1 LIKVLIPY
9 ALRAFT
15 ERNAEVEVKSGTA
28 GDAINALASA
38 YPALKAHLFTEDG
51 QLRDFINLFVD
62 GVNINSLQGLNT
74 PVADNGEVMIVP
86 AIAGGSDGD
95 NIGDKIGDNIG
106 DFIGTELTNEEIARY
121 SRHLLLPEIGVEGQK
136 KLKAAKVLIVGTGG
150 LGAPLALYLA
160 AAGVGTIGLV
170 DFDVVDES
178 NLQRQIIHSTRDV
191 GRPKTAS
198 AKDRIKG
205 INPLINVVTHNAML
219 TSRNAMELFADYD
232 IIADGT
238 DNFQTRY
245 LVNDA
250 CVFLGKL
257 NVYGS
262 VFQFDGQASVFGAKE
277 GPCYRCLYPSPPPPG
292 LVPSCA
298 EGGVMGVLPG
308 IIGTIQAAE
317 TIKLIVGGAKPLIG
331 RLLLFDAWRMAF
343 RELKL
348 EKNPDCPVCGKNPSI
363 HELID
368 YEQFCGLK
376 KNADSKPIDTIS
388 ALDLKKRLDNGE
400 KIQFIDIREPHE
412 RAIVKFPNAIVI
424 PLGQLERRMEELDP
438 SVDAVFLC
446 KIGQRSILGIR
457 ALQEAGYKGKLLNL
471 QDGLNAW
478 ARDVDK
484 SMPIY

>member
-1 LIKVLIPY
+1 VVKVLIPY
-9 ALRAFT
+9 ALRFAT
-15 ERNAEVEVKSGTA
+15 ERNAEVEVGGGTA
-28 GDAINALASA
+28 GEAINALVSA
-38 YPALKAHLFTEDG
+38 YPDIKSHIFADDG
-51 QLRDFINLFVD
+51 TPRDFINLFVD
-62 GVNINSLQGLNT
+62 GKNVNSLQGMST

-86 AIAGGSDGD
+86 AIAGGSDD
-95 NIGDKIGDNIG
+95 NEYEAK
-106 DFIGTELTNEEIARY
+106 LTNEEIARY
-121 SRHLLLPEIGVEGQK
+121 SRHLLLPEIGVKGQQ

-150 LGAPLALYLA
+150 LGAPLALYLS

-178 NLQRQIIHSTRDV
+178 NLQRQIIHSSRDV
-191 GRPKTAS
+191 GRPKVAS
-198 AKDRIKG
+198 AKDRVKG
-205 INPLINVVTHNAML
+205 INPLINVVTHNAAL
-219 TSRNAMELFADYD
+219 TSQNAMDIIKDYD
-232 IIADGT
+232 IVADGT

-250 CVFLGKL
+250 CVFLGKP

-262 VFQFDGQASVFGAKE
+262 VFQFEGQSSVFGAKD

-317 TIKLIVGGAKPLIG
+317 TIKLIVGGAKPLVG
-331 RLLLFDAWRMAF
+331 RLLHFDAWRMSF

-348 EKNPDCPVCGKNPSI
+348 DKDPNCPVCGKNPAI
-363 HELID
+363 RELID

-376 KNADSKPIDTIS
+376 KTQDSEPIETIT
-388 ALDLKKRLDNGE
+388 AVDLKKRLDDGD

-412 RAIVKFPNAIVI
+412 RAIVKFPDAII
-424 PLGQLERRMEELDP
+424 MPLGQLVRRMEELDP
-438 SVDAVFLC
+438 GIDSVFLC

-457 ALQEAGYKGKLLNL
+457 ALREAGYKGRLLNL

-484 SMPIY
+484 SMPVY

>member
-1 LIKVLIPY
+1 V
-9 ALRAFT
+9 
-15 ERNAEVEVKSGTA
+15 V
-28 GDAINALASA
+28 
-38 YPALKAHLFTEDG
+38 
-51 QLRDFINLFVD
+51 Q
-62 GVNINSLQGLNT
+62 
-74 PVADNGEVMIVP
+74 
-86 AIAGGSDGD
+86 
-95 NIGDKIGDNIG
+95 
-106 DFIGTELTNEEIARY
+106 LTNDEIARY
-121 SRHLLLPEIGVEGQK
+121 SRHLLLPEIGVEGQQ
-136 KLKAAKVLIVGTGG
+136 KLKAAKVLIIGTGG
-150 LGAPLALYLA
+150 LGAPPALYLS

-191 GRPKTAS
+191 GRPKVAS

-205 INPLINVVTHNAML
+205 INPLVNVVVHNTML
-219 TSRNAMELFADYD
+219 TSQNALDIIANYD
-232 IIADGT
+232 IVADGT

-250 CVFLGKL
+250 CVFLGKP

-262 VFQFDGQASVFGAKE
+262 VFQFEGQSSVFGAKD

-317 TIKLIVGGAKPLIG
+317 TIKLIVGGAKPLVG
-331 RLLLFDAWRMAF
+331 RLLHFDAWRMAF

-348 EKNPDCPVCGKNPSI
+348 DKDPNCPVCGKNPSI
-363 HELID
+363 RELID

-376 KNADSKPIDTIS
+376 KTQDSEPIETIT
-388 ALDLKKRLDNGE
+388 AVDLKQRLDNGDR
-400 KIQFIDIREPHE
+400 IQFIDIREPHE
-412 RAIVKFPNAIVI
+412 RAIVKFPNAII
-424 PLGQLERRMEELDP
+424 MPLGQLVRRMDELDP
-438 SVDAVFLC
+438 SIDSVFLC

-457 ALQEAGYKGKLLNL
+457 ALREAKYKGRLLNL

-484 SMPIY
+484 AMPIY